1 MSAQPFASA
10 GSTDRASSASDAS
23 SASPPAWAE
32 GLQQAFVA
40 ALQSAGDQARSLR
53 LDPAR
58 VADIQGRF
66 GREYADLWSSLLGS
80 SVQPIDVKDR
90 RFAAESWREN
100 RFSTYTAAL
109 YLLGARALLELVD
122 AVQAD
127 VKTQQKIRFAV
138 QQWVDAAAPSNIWAL
153 NPEAM
158 QTAIQTHGESLR
170 RGMDNLLADLR
181 RGKITQTDEHEF
193 EVGRNVATSEGV
205 VVFESPWFQLIDYK
219 PLVAQ
224 VHARPLLIVPPCI
237 NKFYILDLQPANSL
251 VRYALEQGQRVLLMS
266 WRNPDAS
273 CAHWTWDDY
282 IDHGVL
288 RAIAVA
294 CDIAAASAPAAKAA
308 PSGKATKAGK
318 AAAKTDEADKT
329 GQTSTPLPQDGINAL
344 GFCVGGT
351 LLGTALAVL
360 AARGERP
367 VHSVT
372 LLTTM
377 LDFSDTGILDVFI
390 DEAQVRLR
398 EATIGKGGLLAGAEL
413 AAAFSSLRPNDL
425 TWNYVVG
432 NYLKGETPPPFDLLY
447 WNADSTNLPGPMLAW
462 YLRNTYLENKL
473 PRPNAVSVTGTPLDL
488 RRITIP
494 AFVYASREDHI
505 VPWHA
510 GYASALLLGGA
521 TRFVLGAS
529 GHIAGVIN
537 PASKNKRSHWR
548 LDQPPPKAQANAKR
562 KTLTKPL
569 PATPAAWLEQ
579 ATEYPGSWWSD
590 WAAWLAVQG
599 GPLQPAPKQYGGAGY
614 RPIEPAPGR
623 YVKVRA

>member
-1 MSAQPFASA
+1 MAANPSAPTRPAEQPGGPAAAFAQ
-10 GSTDRASSASDAS
+10 
-23 SASPPAWAE
+23 

-40 ALQSAGDQARSLR
+40 ALKTAGEAQAVK

-58 VADIQGRF
+58 VAAIQARF
-66 GREYADLWSSLLGS
+66 AKEYVDLWSGLLSG
-80 SVQPIDVKDR
+80 SVQSPEVKDR
-90 RFAAESWREN
+90 RFSSESWREN

-109 YLLGARALLELVD
+109 YLLNARALLELVE

-127 VKTQQKIRFAV
+127 AKTQQKIRFAV

-158 QTAIQTHGESLR
+158 QTAMKTHGESLR

-181 RGKITQTDEHEF
+181 RGKLTQTDESEF
-193 EVGRNVATSEGV
+193 EVGRNVATSEGA
-205 VVFESPWFQLIDYK
+205 VVFENPWFQLIDYK

-224 VHARPLLIVPPCI
+224 VHARPLLVVPPCI
-237 NKFYILDLQPANSL
+237 NKFYILDLQPTNSL

-282 IDHGVL
+282 IEHGVL
-288 RAIAVA
+288 RAIEVASDIAVA
-294 CDIAAASAPAAKAA
+294 ARPKPNKASKPASQS
-308 PSGKATKAGK
+308 SGK
-318 AAAKTDEADKT
+318 
-329 GQTSTPLPQDGINAL
+329 TPLREDGAINAL

-360 AARGERP
+360 AQRGNKP
-367 VHSVT
+367 VHSAT
-372 LLTTM
+372 FLTTL
-377 LDFSDTGILDVFI
+377 LDFSDTGILDVFV
-390 DEAQVRLR
+390 DEAQVQMR
-398 EATIGKGGLLAGAEL
+398 EATIGKGGLLTGAEL

-473 PRPNAVSVTGTPLDL
+473 AKPDAVTVAGKAVNF
-488 RRITIP
+488 RRIAIP
-494 AFVYASREDHI
+494 AYVYASREDHI
-505 VPWHA
+505 VPWHSA
-510 GYASALLLGGA
+510 YASALLLGGP

-537 PASKNKRSHWR
+537 PASKGKRSHWR
-548 LDQPPPKAQANAKR
+548 LDAATRGRRVAGAAS
-562 KTLTKPL
+562 L
-569 PATPAAWLEQ
+569 PASADAWLES
-579 ATEYPGSWWSD
+579 ANEHPGSWWPD
-590 WAAWLAVQG
+590 WAAWLAGQA
-599 GPLQPAPKQYGGAGY
+599 GPLQAAPKAYGGAGY
-614 RPIEPAPGR
+614 KPIEPAPGR

>member
-1 MSAQPFASA
+1 MSAQPSAASRTTDSASSSSGASA
-10 GSTDRASSASDAS
+10 
-23 SASPPAWAE
+23 ASPSAWVD
-32 GLQQAFVA
+32 GLQQAFAA
-40 ALQSAGDQARSLR
+40 ALQTAGDQVHALR

-66 GREYADLWSSLLGS
+66 GREYADLWSSLLS
-80 SVQPIDVKDR
+80 NSTQPIEVKDR

-127 VKTQQKIRFAV
+127 AKTQQKIRFAV
-138 QQWVDAAAPSNIWAL
+138 QQWVDAAAPSNNWAL

-158 QTAIQTHGESLR
+158 QTAMQTQGESLR

-181 RGKITQTDEHEF
+181 RGRITQTDEREF
-193 EVGRNVATSEGV
+193 EVGRNVATSEGA
-205 VVFESPWFQLIDYK
+205 VVFENPWFQLLDYK
-219 PLVAQ
+219 PLAAQ

-237 NKFYILDLQPANSL
+237 NKFYILDLQPTNSL

-282 IDHGVL
+282 IEQGVL

-294 CDIAAASAPAAKAA
+294 CEIAAASAALAGAA
-308 PSGKATKAGK
+308 PSGKAARAGK
-318 AAAKTDEADKT
+318 AGTRTAKTGESDR
-329 GQTSTPLPQDGINAL
+329 TSTPLPQDGINAL

-372 LLTTM
+372 FLTTM

-398 EATIGKGGLLAGAEL
+398 ESTIGKGGLLAGAEL

-473 PRPNAVSVTGTPLDL
+473 PRPDALSVAGTSVDL

-494 AFVYASREDHI
+494 AYVYASREDHI
-505 VPWHA
+505 VPWPA
-510 GYASALLLGGA
+510 GYASAVLLGGA

-548 LDQPPPKAQANAKR
+548 LDQPPSKVAAKARPGAASR
-562 KTLTKPL
+562 SL

-579 ATEYPGSWWSD
+579 ATEYPGSWWPD
-590 WAAWLAVQG
+590 WAAWLAEQG
-599 GPLQPAPKQYGGAGY
+599 GPLQPAPKQYGGAAY
-614 RPIEPAPGR
+614 KPIEPAPGR
-623 YVKVRA
+623 YVKARA

>member
-10 GSTDRASSASDAS
+10 RTTDSASSSSGASA
-23 SASPPAWAE
+23 ASPSAWVE
-32 GLQQAFVA
+32 GLQQACTA
-40 ALQSAGDQARSLR
+40 ALQTAGDQAHSLR

-66 GREYADLWSSLLGS
+66 GREYADLWSSLLS
-80 SVQPIDVKDR
+80 SSAQPIEVKDR

-127 VKTQQKIRFAV
+127 AKTQQKIRFAV

-158 QTAIQTHGESLR
+158 QTALQTQGESLR

-181 RGKITQTDEHEF
+181 RGKITQTDEREF
-193 EVGRNVATSEGV
+193 EVGRNVATSEGA
-205 VVFESPWFQLIDYK
+205 VVFENPWFQLIDYK
-219 PLVAQ
+219 PLAAQ

-282 IDHGVL
+282 IEQGVL

-294 CDIAAASAPAAKAA
+294 GEIAAASALAAKPA
-308 PSGKATKAGK
+308 PSGKAAHAAKAGK
-318 AAAKTDEADKT
+318 ATAKT
-329 GQTSTPLPQDGINAL
+329 GGTSAPLPGDGINAL

-372 LLTTM
+372 FLTTM

-398 EATIGKGGLLAGAEL
+398 EATIGKGGLLTGAEL

-473 PRPNAVSVTGTPLDL
+473 PRPNAVSVTGMPVDL

-494 AFVYASREDHI
+494 AYVYSSREDHI

-548 LDQPPPKAQANAKR
+548 LEQPTPKAQANDKR
-562 KTLTKPL
+562 KTLSNSL

-579 ATEYPGSWWSD
+579 ATEHPGSWWPD
-590 WAAWLAVQG
+590 WAAWLAEQG
-599 GPLQPAPKQYGGAGY
+599 GPLQPAPKHYGGAAY
-614 RPIEPAPGR
+614 EPIEPAPGR